1 MDNEII
7 VKAIISV
14 ERIFFPKRRTHIKS
28 SEFGIFLANIED
40 GIENCEGIHK
50 QIKLKGVGCELNIG
64 SDKYKVSCKLC
75 DSNEKYGDTYEI
87 IYVNRLI
94 DLKDKV
100 KQHNFLMSILNETT
114 VNRLYEKYDDV
125 VSLLENEDVKSLV
138 EVKGIGVPTAMK
150 IISKYNDCKDYSSI
164 YTELGHLGLSTN
176 LIKRLVDFYKSPDV
190 AIDTIKVN
198 PYDLVRVDGIG
209 FKKADEIA
217 EKVGINGSNPNRVK
231 GCLIYILSQGGENGK
246 SYLHYSDLLK
256 QLNDTIGYIEQDVI
270 NNVAKNLIDKK
281 EVYISKDGE
290 YIGLHKYR
298 KLEEDIA
305 AELIRLL
312 KSDSK
317 IEISNLEQIINTTA
331 NEQGYEFTN
340 EQRLAI
346 ETFANNNILGLTGGA
361 GTGKSTTIKGMIDLV
376 SNYSCVGCSLSGKAS
391 VRIKEATGMEAMTIH
406 RLLGY
411 QHGSFMFDSKNPM
424 PYDVYVM
431 DEATMTSG
439 ELFLSFLQAIP
450 SGSKLI
456 LAGDVQQL
464 TPIGSCQVFADILN
478 SNVIPTVRLT
488 KPHRQALKSGII
500 PLSMD
505 IINQKPICDSTFE
518 GKRILGEL
526 QDMELDVFKEDLS
539 PSIRVV
545 NHFLKQYEIEHD
557 LMEIQVAVPM
567 KNRGDTCTYNL
578 NLLIQSKINP
588 INENRKNLIVSL
600 DKERFYTIQIGDK
613 VINTKNNYNA
623 KNLQGEDIAV
633 FNGNMG
639 IVKDIKD
646 GYITIDFDGIGEV
659 VLDGNASKS
668 LELGYAC
675 TIHKL
680 QGSQFH
686 RLIFAINSS
695 DFILLNA
702 ELGYTGITRA
712 SKYCVFVFKNQ
723 AMKTMINKRE
733 VKNKQT
739 YLTMILQ
746 EQLLNK

>member
-1 MDNEII
+1 MEDEKI
-7 VKAIISV
+7 VKCIV
-14 ERIFFPKRRTHIKS
+14 ELERIFFPKRRSSIKNG
-28 SEFGIFLANIED
+28 EYGIFLANI
-40 GIENCEGIHK
+40 IEPLDNCENIFK
-50 QIKLKGVGCELNIG
+50 TIKLKGTGCEINYG
-64 SDKYKVSCKLC
+64 EKYKVTCKLA
-75 DSNEKYGDTYEI
+75 DVNEQYGDTYEI
-87 IYVNRLI
+87 VYDNRLV

-114 VNRLYEKYDDV
+114 VNRLFETYEDV

-138 EVKGIGVPTAMK
+138 KVKGIGVPTAMR
-150 IISKYNDCKDYSSI
+150 IIDKYKDCKDYSSI
-164 YTELGHLGLSTN
+164 YTELGHLGLSNN

-190 AIDTIKVN
+190 AIDTIKTN

-217 EKVGINGSNPNRVK
+217 EKVGISGSNPNRVK
-231 GCLIYILSQGGENGK
+231 GCLIYILSQGGENGR
-246 SYLHYSDLLK
+246 SYLHYADLLK
-256 QLNDTIGYIEQDVI
+256 QLNDSIGYVEQDII
-270 NNVAKNLIDKK
+270 NKVAQSLIAKK
-281 EVYISKDGE
+281 EVYVSDNGE

-305 AELIRLL
+305 LELIRILNA
-312 KSDSK
+312 DSK
-317 IEISNLEQIINTTA
+317 IEIADIENIIKETEKA
-331 NEQGYEFTN
+331 QEYDFTE
-340 EQRLAI
+340 EQREAI
-346 ETFANNNILGLTGGA
+346 ITFAKENLLALTGGA
-361 GTGKSTTIKGMIDLV
+361 GTGKSTTIKGMVDLV
-376 SNYSCVGCSLSGKAS
+376 SDYSCIGCSLSGKAS

-411 QHGSFMFDSKNPM
+411 QHGQFMFNSETPL
-424 PYDVYVM
+424 PYDVYIM

-439 ELFLSFLQAIP
+439 ELFLSFLKAIP
-450 SGSKLI
+450 NGSKLV

-464 TPIGSCQVFADILN
+464 TPIGSCQVFADVLN
-478 SNVIPTVRLT
+478 CGVVPTVRLT

-500 PLSMD
+500 PLSMS
-505 IINQKPICDSTFE
+505 IINQQPVCDSTFQ
-518 GKRILGEL
+518 GKQILGEL
-526 QDMELDVFKEDLS
+526 QDMELDVFKDDLL
-539 PSIRVV
+539 PSSRVV
-545 NHFLKQYEIEHD
+545 NHFLTQYNIEPN
-557 LMEIQVAVPM
+557 LMEIQIAVPM
-567 KNRGDTCTYNL
+567 KNRGDMCTYNL

-588 INENRKNLIVSL
+588 INENRKNIIVSL
-600 DKERFYTIQIGDK
+600 DKERFYTIQTGDK

-623 KNLQGEDIAV
+623 KTLEGDDVAV

-646 GYITIDFDGIGEV
+646 GFITIDFDGIGEV
-659 VLDGNASKS
+659 VLDGASSKS

-695 DFILLNA
+695 DFVLLNA

-723 AMKTMINKRE
+723 AMKTMVNKRE

-739 YLTMILQ
+739 YLSMILQ
-746 EQLLNK
+746 EKLLKAS